1 MSHDESQKPNLAL
14 FWGCFIALIAT
25 AFGFIVRAQILGEWQ
40 KPTDAGGFGLS
51 PTQIG
56 EIGGVGLW
64 PFAISIVL
72 FSMIIDKL
80 GPKVVMLIGAVC
92 HASSAI
98 LTYTATGYESLYW
111 ATFICAIGN
120 GTVES
125 YINPVVASMF
135 SKDKTKWLNI
145 LHAGWPGGMVLA
157 GIIALSMGD
166 VAWRV
171 KVLLILI
178 PTVIY
183 VLLLLK
189 QKFPASERS
198 AAGVSYKDML
208 GEVGALGAFI
218 IFFLIGSELSRV
230 LFKATAPMSAGVGV
244 GVVAAVAFFAFTRSL
259 GKPLFI
265 LLLALMIPLATTE
278 LGVDSWVGDLMGPAM
293 GKWAP
298 YILIYTSAIMTVL
311 RFFAGPIVG
320 KLTPLGTLAACAAI
334 ATLGLVA
341 LSQAEG
347 PGLIFLA
354 ATLYG
359 IGKTFF
365 WPTTLGVVA
374 EQFPR
379 GGAMTLN
386 GVSGVGML
394 GVGILG
400 TLFLGNIQEQTTDT
414 ELKSKDAALHAKV
427 MAEKSSLFGT
437 YNSVN
442 AEKLKVASAEEQ
454 TKIKETSDGSKKI
467 ALKKVA
473 IFPIIMLA
481 TYLALM
487 LYFKSKGGYKP
498 VDINAS
504 SGH

>member
-1 MSHDESQKPNLAL
+1 MSNDASQKPNMAL

-40 KPTDAGGFGLS
+40 KPSDAGGFGLS

-92 HASSAI
+92 HALSAV
-98 LTYTATGYESLYW
+98 LTYTASGYESLYW

-135 SKDKTKWLNI
+135 SKNKTKWLNI
-145 LHAGWPGGMVLA
+145 LHAGWPGGMVLG

-166 VAWRV
+166 VAWRI

-178 PTVIY
+178 PTVVY
-183 VLLLLK
+183 VLLLIK
-189 QKFPASERS
+189 QSFPQSERS

-230 LFKATAPMSAGVGV
+230 IFKVEAPMTAGLGV
-244 GVVAAVAFFAFTRSL
+244 GVVAAIAFFAFTKSL

-265 LLLALMIPLATTE
+265 LLLALMVPLATTE
-278 LGVDSWVGDLMGPAM
+278 LGVDSWVGELMGPAM

-311 RFFAGPIVG
+311 RFFAGPIVD
-320 KLTPLGTLAACAAI
+320 KLTPLGTLATCAAI
-334 ATLGLVA
+334 AALGLVA

-347 PGLIFLA
+347 AGLIFLA

-359 IGKTFF
+359 VGKTFF

-400 TLFLGNIQEQTTDT
+400 SLFLGNIQEQTTDS
-414 ELKSKDAALHAKV
+414 ELKTKDAALHAKV

-437 YNSVN
+437 YNSVD
-442 AEKLKVASAEEQ
+442 AEKLKTASAEEQ
-454 TKIKETSDGSKKI
+454 AKIKETSDGSKKI

-473 IFPIIMLA
+473 MFPILMLA
-481 TYLALM
+481 TYLALL

-504 SGH
+504 AH